1 MAVPVEEPVQPG
13 PGKPQVIIAIYGGLH
28 DGNNIGA
35 HIVTR
40 ALQTAINKTAAG
52 QKVKID
58 NNNMGVDPAHRV
70 KKQFGAI
77 VVVNGKGRVF
87 VGEENQTIDFT
98 S

>member
-1 MAVPVEEPVQPG
+1 MAVPVIEPVKPG
-13 PGKPQVIIAIYGGLH
+13 PGKPQVIIAVYGGLH

-35 HIVTR
+35 QIVTN
-40 ALQTAINKTAAG
+40 ALQTAINKTA
-52 QKVKID
+52 KVLID
-58 NNNMGVDPAHRV
+58 NKNMGVDPAHRV

-77 VVVNGKGRVF
+77 VVVNGKGRFF